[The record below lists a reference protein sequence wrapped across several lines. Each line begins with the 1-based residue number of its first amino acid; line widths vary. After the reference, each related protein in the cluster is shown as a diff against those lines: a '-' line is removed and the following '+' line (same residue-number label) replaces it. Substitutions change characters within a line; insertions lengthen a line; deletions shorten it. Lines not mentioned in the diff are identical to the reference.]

1 MAATGVLTGVVLEM
15 RDDSIRDGHEL
26 KERLTLPVLAVVPN
40 MQGKTEKR
48 VLMPTSSTRN
58 GISSPTTLN

>member
-1 MAATGVLTGVVLEM
+1 MVLEM

-26 KERLTLPVLAVVPN
+26 RERLTLPVLAVVPN

-48 VLMPTSSTRN
+48 VLMPTLGDAQRDLL
-58 GISSPTTLN
+58 PRPR

>member
-1 MAATGVLTGVVLEM
+1 MTEVGVVAEM

-26 KERLTLPVLAVVPN
+26 RERVTLPVLAVVPEV
-40 MQGKTEKR
+40 QGKTEKR
-48 VLMPTSSTRN
+48 VLMPSSGTRN